1 MADLAAFEKATAE
14 FIACPHCARKF
25 APTAYDCHVR
35 ICKMKPANPT
45 KPTPVTKTNLSIVKP
60 VEMAAY
66 EQATSNFQV
75 CPHCS
80 RKFSPATFERHVVG
94 CKLKTVQK
102 PTRRLPSRAKV
113 NAPAQTAAAVPPPP
127 APPAAPPTA
136 APAVTTP
143 SPAQRRRDDAPVV
156 AHASREVARQRAI
169 DRALDPNANA
179 PRHDTLSVLRE
190 LPAADAWRRD
200 EPDEPAAPPRVAA
213 GGYDWELDGEIY
225 AWGRGP
231 SRPIGG
237 GPPRDALPPP
247 PPRPWDAAPSAE
259 VDSYEWGHG
268 LEHRADLKYDPRAA
282 PLAKRPGAA
291 PSHEQDAWSRGE
303 RVVASLKAHASPL
316 PRSAAEHNAQL
327 EEDPTRTAGGDHFA
341 WGTDELAARGTDHRT
356 DGVYVERR
364 DKPRPSPG

>member
-80 RKFSPATFERHVVG
+80 RKFNPATFERHVVG
-94 CKLKTVQK
+94 CKSKTVQK

-143 SPAQRRRDDAPVV
+143 LPAQRRRDDAPVV

-190 LPAADAWRRD
+190 LPARRGGGLRLGAGRRD
-200 EPDEPAAPPRVAA
+200 IRVGARPVEADRRWAATRRAA
-213 GGYDWELDGEIY
+213 
-225 AWGRGP
+225 AAATQAVGRGAV
-231 SRPIGG
+231 R
-237 GPPRDALPPP
+237 
-247 PPRPWDAAPSAE
+247 
-259 VDSYEWGHG
+259 
-268 LEHRADLKYDPRAA
+268 
-282 PLAKRPGAA
+282 
-291 PSHEQDAWSRGE
+291 RG
-303 RVVASLKAHASPL
+303 
-316 PRSAAEHNAQL
+316 
-327 EEDPTRTAGGDHFA
+327 
-341 WGTDELAARGTDHRT
+341 
-356 DGVYVERR
+356 
-364 DKPRPSPG
+364 